1 MRLRALVFLVVI
13 GLLLTGCTTHRAG
26 SPSTTTAHATT
37 TTVPTLSTTSTTT
50 PGAPHLF
57 VIMMENTAY
66 STALSTPS
74 FLQLAKEYTSGS
86 SYYGV
91 AHPSL
96 PNYLAVTSG
105 STQGITSDCLTCF
118 VSSAN
123 LADQL
128 DSRAVDWSAFFEGTD
143 QPCYLGTSY
152 GVYAAKHNPFRYYD
166 DVRASSSLC
175 ARLQPLTA
183 LASFTAQSTP
193 SRPLFAWITPNICN
207 DGHDCSLSVATSW
220 LNSTITQIQ
229 GSKAWTSDAAIIVLW
244 DEGNGGDPQGITPTG
259 AITTSGGG
267 HAPLLVVSPHLGAG
281 STITT
286 PLNEYAVLATIEQTF
301 GLPLLGNAALWQH
314 DSLASQLF
322 P

>member
-1 MRLRALVFLVVI
+1 MRLRALVFIMVI
-13 GLLLTGCTTHRAG
+13 GLLLTGCTTRQAA
-26 SPSTTTAHATT
+26 SPSTTSAHVTT
-37 TTVPTLSTTSTTT
+37 TTVPERLTTTTTT
-50 PGAPHLF
+50 PQAPHLF

-66 STALSTPS
+66 TTAISTPS
-74 FLQLAKEYTSGS
+74 FLQLVKEYTLGS

-96 PNYLAVTSG
+96 PNYLALTSG
-105 STQGITSDCLTCF
+105 STQGITSDCLTCY
-118 VSSAN
+118 VSSGN

-152 GVYAAKHNPFRYYD
+152 GVYAAKHNPFRYYN

-175 ARLQPLTA
+175 TRLQPLNA

-193 SRPLFAWITPNICN
+193 SQPLFAWITPDICH
-207 DGHDCSLSVATSW
+207 DGHDCSLSVASSW
-220 LNSTITQIQ
+220 LTSLIAQIQ
-229 GSKAWTSDAAIIVLW
+229 GSRAWTSDTAIIVAW
-244 DEGNGGDPQGITPTG
+244 DEGNGGDPQGITPSG
-259 AITTSGGG
+259 AITTPGGG
-267 HAPLLVVSPHLGAG
+267 HAPLIVVSPHLEAG
-281 STITT
+281 STIST

-301 GLPLLGNAALWQH
+301 GLPFLGNAALWQH
-314 DSLASQLF
+314 NSLATKLF